1 MTAMAVINMVNVNQL
16 IDMGDMEVI
25 VYFNNGVESTNIAK
39 YLLAVGEG
47 SMAVNSWL
55 RELASKEKE
64 ELDD

>member
-1 MTAMAVINMVNVNQL
+1 MTTMAVINMVNVNQL

-25 VYFNNGVESTNIAK
+25 VYFNNGNESSYIAK

-64 ELDD
+64 D